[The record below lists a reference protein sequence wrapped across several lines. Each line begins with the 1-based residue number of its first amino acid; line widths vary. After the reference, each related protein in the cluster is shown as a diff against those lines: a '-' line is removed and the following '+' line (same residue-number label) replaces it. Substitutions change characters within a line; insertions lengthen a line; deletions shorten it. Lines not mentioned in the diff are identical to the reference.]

1 MCVCVCVC
9 EVWLFGCVCA
19 YLMLIKL
26 KIVMHH
32 LLIPTSYALMHNKYN
47 IKAPILIVLY
57 LFFGRTSTKQTIM
70 TQTYDH
76 GTVRNKYWRA
86 HIATNEEADEQIEA
100 ASATEKGELLA
111 KLSNNSRPFNYI
123 GDINPSN
130 PLPWPETEKDWW
142 SLHETLVENVKKSD
156 ESLPKQFDITNS
168 RLPQLIF
175 YGDSITEGWG
185 GTSFGNIPGKHRMWK
200 PNEYIDI
207 QNVFDVNFGSNS
219 VWGKRALKQPLIL
232 GISGSRTYDFIW
244 RIENGEFPSSTLLD
258 VNDNDENGDEEQDEK
273 EEESKE
279 KVEEEEASEDT
290 FDLGKLERIYIVL
303 MGTNNLGGGML
314 PTPTIE
320 GMDAVG
326 RSILQLHKKKFPGV
340 PSAMLFSE
348 LLPRKDNFRAEKMC
362 PPRCANITTL
372 EPYKSFMPAIDKV
385 NKELPRIVNGWR
397 DDFVN
402 SRIVLLSGNTDET
415 IVGTDD
421 KRAVDEFSE
430 EEQEESTN
438 NNYTKTIHCGRE
450 MFNIDDMDEYDTY
463 MPDRLHPN
471 SKGYELWSHCL
482 KKGLEVIMDHQV
494 RLEEE
499 EGDKAQHE

>member
-1 MCVCVCVC
+1 
-9 EVWLFGCVCA
+9 
-19 YLMLIKL
+19 
-26 KIVMHH
+26 
-32 LLIPTSYALMHNKYN
+32 
-47 IKAPILIVLY
+47 
-57 LFFGRTSTKQTIM
+57 M

-372 EPYKSFMPAIDKV
+372 EPYKSFMPAIDNV

>member
-1 MCVCVCVC
+1 M
-9 EVWLFGCVCA
+9 
-19 YLMLIKL
+19 K
-26 KIVMHH
+26 
-32 LLIPTSYALMHNKYN
+32 
-47 IKAPILIVLY
+47 
-57 LFFGRTSTKQTIM
+57 
-70 TQTYDH
+70 QTYDH

-86 HIATNEEADEQIEA
+86 KIATNEEADEQIIINA
-100 ASATEKGELLA
+100 ASSATEKGELLA

-123 GDINPSN
+123 GDIDPTK
-130 PLPWPETEKDWW
+130 PLPWPESEKDWW
-142 SLHETLVENVKKSD
+142 SFHETLVESVKKSD
-156 ESLPKQFDITNS
+156 DLPSKQFDITNS
-168 RLPQLIF
+168 RLPQLLF

-207 QNVFDVNFGSNS
+207 QNIFDSNFGSNS
-219 VWGKRALKQPLIL
+219 VWGERAIKQPLIL

-258 VNDNDENGDEEQDEK
+258 VNDNNDENNGDEEEQDEDG
-273 EEESKE
+273 EESKLE
-279 KVEEEEASEDT
+279 ELVEVEAHSEDT

-320 GMDAVG
+320 GMDATG
-326 RSILQLHKKKFPGV
+326 RAILQLHKNRFPGV

-348 LLPRKDNFRAEKMC
+348 LLPRKDDFRAEKMC

-385 NKELPRIVNGWR
+385 NKELPQIVNGWR
-397 DDFVN
+397 NDFVN

-415 IVGTDD
+415 VVESHERTYDKSSDNHDTD
-421 KRAVDEFSE
+421 KE
-430 EEQEESTN
+430 EEVESTN
-438 NNYTKTIHCGRE
+438 NNYTKTINCGRE
-450 MFNIDDMDEYDTY
+450 MFNIEDINEYDTY

-471 SKGYELWSHCL
+471 AKGYELWSHCL
-482 KKGLEVIMDHQV
+482 MKGLEVIIDHQI
-494 RLEEE
+494 RLEEGG
-499 EGDKAQHE
+499 GDNSTE